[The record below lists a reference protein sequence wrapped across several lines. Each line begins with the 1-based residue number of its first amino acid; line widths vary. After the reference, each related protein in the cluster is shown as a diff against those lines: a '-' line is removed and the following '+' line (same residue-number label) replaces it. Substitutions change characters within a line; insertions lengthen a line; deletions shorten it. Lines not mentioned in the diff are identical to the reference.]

1 MKTVI
6 KKYISL
12 IGFVIAALSLGISA
26 YYKYYGNDELKTLG
40 DLAGILLIT
49 TLIIGMELKNKKPKN
64 WLIYLAIGLFFTI
77 ILFYLFN

>member
-1 MKTVI
+1 MI

-12 IGFVIAALSLGISA
+12 IGCVIAAISIGISA
-26 YYKYYGNDELKTLG
+26 YYKYYSNDELKMLG

-64 WLIYLAIGLFFTI
+64 WVIYLTVGLFFTT
-77 ILFYLFN
+77 ILFYLFS

>member
-1 MKTVI
+1 MKEII

-12 IGFVIAALSLGISA
+12 IGFVIAAISIGISE
-26 YYKYYGNDELKTLG
+26 YYKYYSNDELKILG

-49 TLIIGMELKNKKPKN
+49 TLIIGMELKNEKPKN
-64 WLIYLAIGLFFTI
+64 WLIYLTIVLFFTT

>member
-1 MKTVI
+1 MKEII

-12 IGFVIAALSLGISA
+12 IGFVIAAISIGISE
-26 YYKYYGNDELKTLG
+26 YYKYYSNDELKMLG

-49 TLIIGMELKNKKPKN
+49 TLIIGMELKNEKPKN
-64 WLIYLAIGLFFTI
+64 WLIYLTIVLFFTT